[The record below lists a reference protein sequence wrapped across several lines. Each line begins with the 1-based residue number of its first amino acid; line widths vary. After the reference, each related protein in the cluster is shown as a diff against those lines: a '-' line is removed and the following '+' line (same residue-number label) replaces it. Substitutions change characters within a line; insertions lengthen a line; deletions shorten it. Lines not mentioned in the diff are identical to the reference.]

1 MTVTAEEVTRLQKR
15 AKRKSL
21 EDKLLSD
28 LRVLGVEEPVRQY
41 RYSPHR
47 KWAFDFAWLD
57 RKLAVEV
64 DGGTWTGGRHTRG
77 GGYEKDSEKLNA
89 ANLLG
94 WTCLRYT
101 STMVRSGRAAREI
114 AEALGGSAA

>member
-15 AKRKSL
+15 AKRKAL

-64 DGGTWTGGRHTRG
+64 DGGTWSGGRHTRG
-77 GGYEKDSEKLNA
+77 AGYEKDSEKMNA

-101 STMVRSGRAAREI
+101 STMVRSGKAAREI
-114 AEALGGSAA
+114 AEALEGSAA